1 MASGCENVTARCE
14 VICSPFWNILMLRRI
29 TMAAKGNCDPPQRTA
44 KSRAA
49 SDPVGVPI
57 YSPPFDPSLAPQHDG
72 ESMHIKLFALFYTG
86 NRCYCRV
93 EQIHRSYLRGN
104 TRALCL
110 PSQTAMR
117 TGIHHYPVHQR
128 LRTAQCR
135 YFG

>member
-93 EQIHRSYLRGN
+93 EQI
-104 TRALCL
+104 
-110 PSQTAMR
+110 
-117 TGIHHYPVHQR
+117 
-128 LRTAQCR
+128 LRTLTRKALIRVHPCSSVVPNPPK
-135 YFG
+135 FTPSTPKSSPSS